1 MQLVIKVATMRC
13 LVLALLARVILGV
26 VIPGEEKS
34 GSPAAVDFG
43 ELASDTAEKAT
54 EASVA
59 AQKAADK
66 AKFSA
71 DDAQNLGEL
80 VPDMSEKAD
89 AAVKQAEK
97 SWEEAQKAEEEAKA
111 LTEGVE
117 DQAYDAAKVVAN
129 REVERLKEESETHY
143 QAYLADLKLAQV
155 PMVDKTAQAEAVGE
169 AKKPYLA
176 AAQKV
181 EAQIEYYNSLAITV
195 ANEAIMYT
203 DKSKKLANMAVNE
216 QALGSATTAARHMME
231 AHKLVR
237 VAQEK
242 KARATKIKELVER
255 MNNNVLPSYKQA
267 VEIAGVRALAFSGL
281 QVSQRHHHLRRSEA
295 N

>member
-13 LVLALLARVILGV
+13 FVLVLLARAISGV
-26 VIPGEEKS
+26 VIPGDERIR
-34 GSPAAVDFG
+34 SPAAVNFTK
-43 ELASDTAEKAT
+43 LASDTVAKAT
-54 EASVA
+54 EASIA
-59 AQKAADK
+59 AQKAVDQ

-71 DDAQNLGEL
+71 ADAKSLGDL
-80 VPDMSEKAD
+80 VPDMVEKAD
-89 AAVKQAEK
+89 AAVKQAET
-97 SWEEAQKAEEEAKA
+97 SWEEAQKAEEQAKA
-111 LTEGVE
+111 LTENVE
-117 DQAYDAAKVVAN
+117 DQAYEAAKVVAK
-129 REVERLKEESETHY
+129 REVERLKAEAEGHY
-143 QAYLADLKLAQV
+143 QAYLADLQLAAV
-155 PMVDKTAQAEAVGE
+155 PTVDKTAQAEAVGK

-216 QALGSATTAARHMME
+216 QALGSATTAAQHMME
-231 AHKLVR
+231 AHKLLR

-242 KARATKIKELVER
+242 KARATKIREMVEG
-255 MNNNVLPSYKQA
+255 MNNNILPSYKQA